1 MRPAALTS
9 NVTAA
14 PHPLSDVRRTA
25 GSFGPV
31 ALRRGPQLTSGV
43 HVLDRPGRGEAPSLV
58 SRYKLVFTQYLSAEA
73 LVIFRRTASTS
84 DRPPVS
90 FKATSPKLA
99 NSGRVVNEP
108 DDAIIATAIVAARAN
123 RKRIDDPIPWDQFD
137 TNDFQHR

>member
-1 MRPAALTS
+1 
-9 NVTAA
+9 
-14 PHPLSDVRRTA
+14 
-25 GSFGPV
+25 
-31 ALRRGPQLTSGV
+31 
-43 HVLDRPGRGEAPSLV
+43 V

-99 NSGRVVNEP
+99 NTGRAGNEP
-108 DDAIIATAIVAARAN
+108 EDAIIAAAIVAARASLLMG
-123 RKRIDDPIPWDQFD
+123 KRIDDPVEWDQFD

>member
-1 MRPAALTS
+1 VNELEKQLGPEYLALVEATM
-9 NVTAA
+9 
-14 PHPLSDVRRTA
+14 DVDPNSKE
-25 GSFGPV
+25 GEEIESLF
-31 ALRRGPQLTSGV
+31 
-43 HVLDRPGRGEAPSLV
+43 DRPGRGEAPSLV